1 MGHSVLARLRQERDA
16 WQRVAQSG
24 RVSLADLHL
33 LGPEAARVTRSVRQE
48 LNDLRSAVNGRGAD
62 NPPSDE
68 MLEAHHA
75 AGGAWLLLRKRDHAV
90 SVSRYSVSFLRQ
102 LRETGTI
109 ARWVAVGPDGRV
121 CEPLRGPAP

>member
-1 MGHSVLARLRQERDA
+1 MGRSVLARVRQERDA

-24 RVSLADLHL
+24 RVSLNDLHL
-33 LGPEAARVTRSVRQE
+33 LGPEAARVTRGVRRE
-48 LNDLRSAVNGRGAD
+48 LNALQSAVNGRGAN

-75 AGGAWLLLRKRDHAV
+75 AGGAWLVLRKGDHAM
-90 SVSRYSVSFLRQ
+90 SLSRYSVSFLRQ
-102 LRETGTI
+102 LRDTGTI